1 LELVLFVRRQGVGA
15 TLDLILRLSIG
26 DSTWLDGSPLSLAE
40 WGLDSA
46 TGVSGLLTGVARDE
60 VRLGRDGAV
69 LAALGRDVDPA
80 AQLRGSRSTVTALAL
95 DAGSIGVAALGVGPV
110 TLGAFDLRLR
120 VTGRGVALGGVSGSE
135 QGGGEEPAGEGG
147 VVHM

>member
-26 DSTWLDGSPLSLAE
+26 DSTRLDGSPLPLAE
-40 WGLDSA
+40 RGLDS
-46 TGVSGLLTGVARDE
+46 TTRVGGLLAGVARDE

-80 AQLRGSRSTVTALAL
+80 AQWGGVGRAVALAL
-95 DAGSIGVAALGVGPV
+95 DAGSIAVAALGVGPV

-120 VTGRGVALGGVSGSE
+120 VARRGVALGGVGGSE
-135 QGGGEEPAGEGG
+135 EGGREEPAGEGG
-147 VVHM
+147 GVHM

>member
-1 LELVLFVRRQGVGA
+1 MLFVRRQGVGT

-26 DSTWLDGSPLSLAE
+26 DSTRLDGSALPLAE

-46 TGVSGLLTGVARDE
+46 TGVSGLLAGVARDE

-80 AQLRGSRSTVTALAL
+80 AQLRGGRSAVTALAL
-95 DAGSIGVAALGVGPV
+95 DAGGVAVAALGVGPV

-120 VTGRGVALGGVSGSE
+120 VARRGVALGGVSGSE
-135 QGGGEEPAGEGG
+135 QGDGEEPAGEGG
-147 VVHM
+147 GVHM